1 VSPARRKA
9 AQRPRSKAKPSEVPA
24 GPEGRLLL
32 LRHAKAERGPDLE
45 DHERP
50 LAKRGRRDAER
61 MGAEIARRRLAP
73 ERILCSSSRRTRETL
88 EAILPQLP
96 EGLDVVID
104 RELYLAS
111 PEAILARIA
120 DVDDRVRTLLVVGH
134 NPGIAELAEQLAAG
148 GEAHALARL
157 REKLPTCG
165 LAEIRTGASRWRDIE
180 PGSGILRA
188 FLTPRDWAG
197 RGG

>member
-1 VSPARRKA
+1 MSPARSPGER
-9 AQRPRSKAKPSEVPA
+9 
-24 GPEGRLLL
+24 RLLL

-50 LAKRGRRDAER
+50 LAPRGRRDAKR

-73 ERILCSSSRRTRETL
+73 GRILCSSSRRTRETL

-96 EGLDVVID
+96 EGLAVVID

-111 PEAILARIA
+111 PEEILARIA
-120 DVDDRVRTLLVVGH
+120 DVEDRVRTLLVLGH
-134 NPGIAELAEQLAAG
+134 NPGIAELAGQLAAG

-157 REKLPTCG
+157 QEKLPTCG
-165 LAEIRTGASRWRDIE
+165 LAEIRARASRWRDLA
-180 PGSGILRA
+180 PGSGILGV
-188 FLTPRDWAG
+188 FLTPRDLAA